1 MRLSKAIHETCS
13 CQHRLLATKKIKVLE
28 RQRFC
33 ASSLCSFLQVVR
45 LCKKNI
51 KVLERQRF
59 CASSLRSFLQ
69 VVRLWKKIQSFRAT
83 TPFDVAAPD
92 LYFFSLDSQK
102 KFKVLEQRC
111 LSATSL
117 QCPLRFFKHQGQIVD
132 QRLTLNESQR
142 KTALTITT
150 PRSSTRSFANDLA
163 PRLST
168 RGLTPTRD
176 DACRVPEG
184 QRVDSVTARRPSSFV
199 CRGRGTN
206 ASSLLGG
213 ILT

>member
-1 MRLSKAIHETCS
+1 MKRKRCQAVKKCRRKGNNSSRMSLSRLQLRISS
-13 CQHRLLATKKIKVLE
+13 GKKCKVLE
-28 RQRFC
+28 RHYLS
-33 ASSLCSFLQVVR
+33 ATSLIRTCTFFSLD
-45 LCKKNI
+45 LKKKC
-51 KVLERQRF
+51 KVLERR
-59 CASSLRSFLQ
+59 CLSATSLRTCTFFLAQ
-69 VVRLWKKIQSFRAT
+69 IEKN
-83 TPFDVAAPD
+83 
-92 LYFFSLDSQK
+92 
-102 KFKVLEQRC
+102 FKVLEQRC
-111 LSATSL
+111 LAATSL
-117 QCPLRFFKHQGQIVD
+117 QRPLRFLKHQGQIVD